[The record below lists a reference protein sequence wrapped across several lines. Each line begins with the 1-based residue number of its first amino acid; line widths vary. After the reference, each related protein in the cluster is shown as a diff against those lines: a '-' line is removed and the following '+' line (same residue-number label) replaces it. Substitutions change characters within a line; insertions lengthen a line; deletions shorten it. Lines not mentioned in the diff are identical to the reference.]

1 MAQDPLKFLRDR
13 QGPARAPL
21 LHDPKADTPQAP
33 QTSARAPE
41 PSSKAKED
49 ATLPQSIQPTS
60 RSTVSSTPAS
70 QPEGTGRLIVGPA
83 IRVKGEIGAC
93 DTLVVQGE
101 VEASMTGR
109 VMEVAQGGLFKG
121 QVELEEASVAGRVN
135 GKLTVKGL
143 LKVTAGGE
151 VRGEIRY
158 GELQIEKGGVIAG
171 DIGLLDTPSKD
182 SKPEAEATRKE
193 AKSAAD

>member
-1 MAQDPLKFLRDR
+1 M
-13 QGPARAPL
+13 
-21 LHDPKADTPQAP
+21 
-33 QTSARAPE
+33 
-41 PSSKAKED
+41 
-49 ATLPQSIQPTS
+49 
-60 RSTVSSTPAS
+60 
-70 QPEGTGRLIVGPA
+70 IVGPA

-121 QVELEEASVAGRVN
+121 QVELEEASVSGRVN

-151 VRGEIRY
+151 VRGEVRY

-171 DIGLLDTPSKD
+171 DIGLLDTPAPGSK
-182 SKPEAEATRKE
+182 SKTDDEKAE